1 MEENFY
7 LDFNSQKIFV
17 HLTWPKN
24 QGVFPALIFFH
35 GSGGSN
41 HHSFDFLVENLKEKF
56 VCLSFD
62 HLGHEKSSGQL
73 RDFTLE
79 DKLEQAKF
87 VLKFL
92 LEKEFVDKENISF
105 IGSSMGAHI
114 ACRLTEFFSP
124 KNLILRAPACYRKD
138 YERVK
143 MIPGWL
149 PGDEE
154 NKSWP
159 QKPSLALESL
169 IKFNGRLLIIESEKD
184 EVIPKSLINDFFNT
198 AVNASYKK
206 IEVIKDAPHKIR
218 DKQQFLD
225 EFLKLVREFL
235 NQ

>member
-1 MEENFY
+1 MEENFC
-7 LDFNSQKIFV
+7 LDFYYQKLFLC
-17 HLTWPKN
+17 LTKPKN
-24 QGVFPALIFFH
+24 QGVFPAFLFFH

-41 HHSFDFLVENLKEKF
+41 HYSFDFLVNHLKDRF

-62 HLGHEKSSGQL
+62 HLGYGKSSG
-73 RDFTLE
+73 RIEDFTLE
-79 DKLEQAKF
+79 DKLNQAKF

-92 LEKEFVDKENISF
+92 LEKKFVDKENISF

-143 MIPGWL
+143 MTPGWL
-149 PGDEE
+149 PWDQK
-154 NKSWP
+154 NKIWP

-169 IKFNGRLLIIESEKD
+169 RKFNGRLLIVESEKD
-184 EVIPKSLINDFFNT
+184 EVVPKSLITDFFNT
-198 AVNASYKK
+198 AVNVSYKK
-206 IEVIKDAPHKIR
+206 IAVIKNAPHKIR

-225 EFLKLVREFL
+225 DFLKLVREFL
-235 NQ
+235 N

>member
-7 LDFNSQKIFV
+7 LDFNNQKIFLR
-17 HLTWPKN
+17 LTWPKN
-24 QGVFPALIFFH
+24 QGVFPALIFIH
-35 GSGGSN
+35 GSTSN

-62 HLGHEKSSGQL
+62 HLGCGKSSGQFEE
-73 RDFTLE
+73 FTLE
-79 DKLEQAKF
+79 DRLEQAKF

-92 LEKEFVDKENISF
+92 LEKEFVGKENISF

-143 MIPGWL
+143 MIPKWL
-149 PGDEE
+149 PWDKE
-154 NKSWP
+154 NKFWP

-169 IKFNGRLLIIESEKD
+169 RKFNGRLLIIESEKD

-198 AVNASYKK
+198 AVNVSQKK
-206 IEVIKDAPHKIR
+206 VEVIKNASHKIS
-218 DKQQFLD
+218 DKKQFLD